1 MPKNWRESEAAS
13 NWSMSPRS
21 SPHHSSSPDGST
33 SRAILTR
40 ICRRI
45 PRSCCPTNTNSLTL
59 PAYSWLLDR
68 PPRLSPHL
76 PASLY
81 ESASPHP
88 SSPGLSEI
96 PLQGWYRIYH
106 HFGKFHRGGTMARV
120 APDDTTITGSSVVA
134 RVGTSP
140 SPFKFRVIGDAII
153 SVTYGL
159 GSDNDQDLFP
169 AGPVYAIRCRRR
181 FDIPTS
187 RCLHYIR
194 RRQAGRGLRTIFR
207 HLTGGCLRKIQ
218 CWRGRRHHT
227 ISPPSSPPS
236 TETVLDNADF
246 LNENMIKKTHD

>member
-1 MPKNWRESEAAS
+1 MMKKSRLLRAWLSLAVPSPLLTVDPGGHPSKTSSATKVVGIHNRSTPSAYKNRYRSEDSETIYRQFHPPNFSSTATYLVLVLLDSRSRYTRRHIPQMYRYRTVGQTSPTPIHSIFNLTLADPIVVQGIHEARGDETVVAEDLAAMPKNW
-13 NWSMSPRS
+13 
-21 SPHHSSSPDGST
+21 H
-33 SRAILTR
+33 
-40 ICRRI
+40 
-45 PRSCCPTNTNSLTL
+45 
-59 PAYSWLLDR
+59 R

-140 SPFKFRVIGDAII
+140 SPFKFRVIGDTII

-159 GSDNDQDLFP
+159 GSDND
-169 AGPVYAIRCRRR
+169 
-181 FDIPTS
+181 
-187 RCLHYIR
+187 
-194 RRQAGRGLRTIFR
+194 
-207 HLTGGCLRKIQ
+207 
-218 CWRGRRHHT
+218 
-227 ISPPSSPPS
+227 
-236 TETVLDNADF
+236 
-246 LNENMIKKTHD
+246 